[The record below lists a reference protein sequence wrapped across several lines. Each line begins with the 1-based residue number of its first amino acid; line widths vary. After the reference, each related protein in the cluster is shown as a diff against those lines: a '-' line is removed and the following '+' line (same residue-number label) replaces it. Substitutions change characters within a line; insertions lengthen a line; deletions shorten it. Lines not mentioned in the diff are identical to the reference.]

1 MRVVK
6 WALVAVAIAGV
17 VTVSLYFVHVGISV
31 KSTKLIPVTVVSE
44 VAE

>member
-6 WALVAVAIAGV
+6 RALVAVVFAGGG
-17 VTVSLYFVHVGISV
+17 TVSLYDVHVGISV